1 MAEVLNITFIKRQST
16 DETLD
21 VICVNGRANGL
32 VYPYTGNTLSL
43 MFPTG
48 NTYVSTFDGGSQGFK
63 ILSDHISRVTG
74 DLISQT
80 ISNNLSY
87 TFYQEKRSGLTHDEE
102 LFIEKLKEFDKT
114 ILDTKQGDLDTKR
127 SRFASDLKTT
137 YNTDDNFKNSSIPK
151 IEQFLKNNG
160 DIQKILTDNFFI
172 ADIVGRKAY
181 GKGTVELDPMF
192 TPFFPYRSSGGQHRR
207 TRKKQI

>member
-21 VICVNGRANGL
+21 VICVNGMANGL

-74 DLISQT
+74 NLISQT
-80 ISNNLSY
+80 IINNLQRY
-87 TFYQEKRSGLTHDEE
+87 YLYQEKGSGLTHDEE
-102 LFIEKLKEFDKT
+102 LFIEKLKEFGKT
-114 ILDTKQGDLDTKR
+114 ISTTTMGELNNTLLT
-127 SRFASDLKTT
+127 FARDLKTT
-137 YNTDDNFKNSSIPK
+137 YNNDDFKNSSIPK

-160 DIQKILTDNFFI
+160 DIQKILTDNFNI
-172 ADIVGRKAY
+172 KGADGFTY
-181 GKGTVELDPMF
+181 GKGTVALDPMF
-192 TPFFPYRSSGGQHRR
+192 KKLFPYRSSSGGQHRR